1 MANFERNLIYK
12 IYQEDD
18 TFVGVLDDVVSDLS
32 IQRQINGG
40 DSEFSFVLDRKMDDF
55 DEDTSIKF
63 NNRVK
68 IYLKDS
74 YNTAGTKLVA
84 NGYIVTY
91 SPYLKGKQEG
101 VEVTCLSAVSKLS
114 NDFYR
119 TGTAAAASDL
129 GVELTSQR
137 VDQMMQAIINHYR
150 STESNTMITNDFT
163 EVDATTDNSGTPFS
177 FDHRFFNMKHLDAL
191 REVSKFLPRNK
202 SGGYWFYWRINT
214 DGDLVVKNISAT
226 ADHSFIISSHITEI
240 TGEKTIQGMVNRV
253 YFWNEKGTVDP
264 DYLKLTSDDLTS
276 QGDHDIIADYM
287 TDSKITNP
295 NAASLLADSKVY
307 DKKDPKVRIKL
318 TLNGNYDLAS
328 IEPGQTCQILNAKEN
343 PYKIGSDGVLVI
355 QSVQY
360 EVDSVVLELSE
371 AADNFEDIVE
381 NERQR
386 LDKEMTWYGYI
397 TQALTAAQLGPAN
410 RSWSTDIAFSATSG
424 ADAYRQVDWTA
435 GIVYLPTSSGS
446 DAGKRV
452 IDSGNTGLMSAATD
466 YYIYL
471 DEETINTS
479 ASNVVT
485 GTGVI
490 KEGGDVLTD
499 SGKSWSND
507 QYKGYIVTI
516 GGQTKIIR
524 SNTATVLSIEDR
536 WTISDQ
542 SSAYAIKK
550 MTFDVTSDKTIISD
564 LTKVIFSNVRANT
577 DTNSEVLI
585 ATSQGASS
593 TTNYNYDGATNIAKR
608 SIIADRIVANA
619 ITANEI
625 NTGAINIG
633 DWAGDLSDISDGG
646 GFEKSTANQNTGGTR
661 GYNGLSAS
669 YKITKGFV
677 ESDLDAIGL
686 PANGIRID
694 SSGIYGRKSSV
705 TTFYINSSG
714 DAYFK
719 GTIGA
724 SVISGGTITGSLI
737 KTSNTG
743 TRVELN
749 EDDNALYVYYN
760 GSKEFELLGN
770 YMNIYYAGDLAGQ
783 ISGGAANILVIA
795 ANNDAAIF
803 FARTAGNVGNFSPAP
818 SMTLDLGNS
827 SYNYDDIYFDTWKKG
842 ATTYLDA
849 GTTLDCFVD
858 FLPSATDSKDLG
870 SPSYNWNALN
880 VKNIITSSLVQ
891 IDQDIWQ
898 ASTYSLLVSNNS
910 AGANSGKVLAEF
922 YDEYSEATEIEKVSS
937 SYLLISETEA
947 KVIILKNLKEEAL
960 GKINAVRKDTG
971 RFICSTE
978 EERTLKLQKYE
989 DKILVERDW
998 TDSVNFDYERER
1010 YSKLDKGTVLAFSDD
1025 GVIPT
1030 QSKGQTNVMGVV
1042 STLPCRTSYVENRG
1056 IRVTK
1061 SGHTFAKVKGQCQ
1074 SGDLLWT
1081 SNEEGCLEKAN
1092 NPLVGQF
1099 VGRARETKTSEKVEV
1114 VPVDL
1119 TL

>member
-1 MANFERNLIYK
+1 MSNFERNLIYK
-12 IYQEDD
+12 VYQEDG
-18 TFVGVLDDVVSDLS
+18 TFIGILDDVVSDLS
-32 IQRQINGG
+32 VQKQINGG
-40 DSEFSFVLDRKMDDF
+40 NNEFSLILDRKMDDF
-55 DEDTSIKF
+55 DEDASIKF
-63 NNRVK
+63 NNRIKV
-68 IYLKDS
+68 YLKDS

-84 NGYIVTY
+84 NGYIVSY

-119 TGTAAAASDL
+119 IGTAAAASDL
-129 GVELTSQR
+129 GVELTSKR
-137 VDQMMQAIINHYR
+137 ADEMMQAIITHYR
-150 STESNTMITNDFT
+150 STESNSMITNDFAD
-163 EVDATTDNSGTPFS
+163 VDATTDNSGTPFS

-226 ADHSFIISSHITEI
+226 ADHSFLISSHITEI

-307 DKKDPKVRIKL
+307 DKKDPKVKIRL

-360 EVDSVVLELSE
+360 DVDSATLELSE

-386 LDKEMTWYGYI
+386 LDKEMTWYGHI

-446 DAGKRV
+446 SAGKRV
-452 IDSGNTGLMSAATD
+452 IDTGNTGLMSAATD

-471 DEETINTS
+471 DEETFNVS
-479 ASNVVT
+479 AANVVT
-485 GTGVI
+485 GTGI
-490 KEGGDVLTD
+490 TKEGGDALTD

-524 SNTATVLSIEDR
+524 SNTATVLTIEDR
-536 WTISDQ
+536 WTVSDQ
-542 SSAYAIKK
+542 SSAYTIKK
-550 MTFDVTSDKTIISD
+550 MTFDLSSNKETISN
-564 LTKVIFSNVRANT
+564 LTKVVFSNVKANALTTSEAIIVPVRDQSINLDGSQIAKKSISADEIIANT
-577 DTNSEVLI
+577 
-585 ATSQGASS
+585 
-593 TTNYNYDGATNIAKR
+593 
-608 SIIADRIVANA
+608 

-633 DWAGDLSDISDGG
+633 EWAGDLSDISDGG
-646 GFEKSTANQNTGGTR
+646 GYEKSTANQNTGGTR

-677 ESDLDAIGL
+677 EANLDSIGL
-686 PANGIRID
+686 PTNGIRID
-694 SSGIYGRKSSV
+694 SNGIYGRKSSV

-714 DAYFK
+714 DAYFT

-724 SVISGGTITGSLI
+724 SVITGGTITGSLI
-737 KTSNTG
+737 KTSDTT

-749 EDDNALYVYYN
+749 ESDNALYVYFSGN
-760 GSKEFELLGN
+760 KEISLSGSTLTFWHSGTTSGTITSSGASSLNLIAGTIKLDLVATSADSGVLGVG
-770 YMNIYYAGDLAGQ
+770 AGDT
-783 ISGGAANILVIA
+783 I
-795 ANNDAAIF
+795 
-803 FARTAGNVGNFSPAP
+803 
-818 SMTLDLGNS
+818 DLGTS
-827 SYNYDDIYFDTWKKG
+827 SIAFNDIFFDTWKKG
-842 ATTYLDA
+842 GTTYLDTS
-849 GTTLDCFVD
+849 TTLDCFVD
-858 FLPSATDSKDLG
+858 LLPSVTNSKDLG

-880 VKNIITSSLVQ
+880 VQYIITSSQVQ
-891 IDQDIWQ
+891 IDQDIWE

-910 AGANSGKVLAEF
+910 AGANSGKALA
-922 YDEYSEATEIEKVSS
+922 DDWDLYSEYTEIEKVASRYVNSS
-937 SYLLISETEA
+937 VSEA
-947 KVIILKNLKEEAL
+947 KKIILANIIEEAESKIEATEKDPGRFVYSKTERGKKIKKYRERIL
-960 GKINAVRKDTG
+960 GK
-971 RFICSTE
+971 
-978 EERTLKLQKYE
+978 
-989 DKILVERDW
+989 DW
-998 TDSVNFDYERER
+998 TDKVNLYYKKKR
-1010 YSKLDKGTVLAFSDD
+1010 YSMLEKGTVLAFSDD
-1025 GVIPT
+1025 GAIPT
-1030 QSKGQTNVMGVV
+1030 KERGQTNIMGVIAK
-1042 STLPCRTSYVENRG
+1042 SPCITAHSEDKG
-1056 IRVTK
+1056 INVTK
-1061 SGHTFAKVKGQCQ
+1061 FGHTFAKVKGQCQ

-1081 SNEEGCLEKAN
+1081 SDEEGCLEKAN

>member
-1 MANFERNLIYK
+1 MAFKRQLIWK
-12 IYQEDD
+12 IYDESGTLVD
-18 TFVGVLDDVVSDLS
+18 VLDDVVSDLS

-74 YNTAGTKLVA
+74 YNAAGTKLVA

-91 SPYLKGKQEG
+91 SPYLRGKQEG

-119 TGTAAAASDL
+119 IGTAAAASDL
-129 GVELTSQR
+129 GVELTSKR
-137 VDQMMQAIINHYR
+137 VDEMMQAIINHYR

-214 DGDLVVKNISAT
+214 DGDLVVKNISTT
-226 ADHSFIISSHITEI
+226 ADHSFIIGSHVTEI
-240 TGEKTIQGMVNRV
+240 TGEKTIQGMINRV

-307 DKKDPKVRIKL
+307 DKKDPKVRIRL

-410 RSWSTDIAFSATSG
+410 RTWSTDITFSATSG

-446 DAGKRV
+446 SAGKRV
-452 IDSGNTGLMSAATD
+452 IDAGNTGLMAATTD

-471 DEETINTS
+471 DEETFNVS
-479 ASNVVT
+479 AANVVT
-485 GTGVI
+485 GTGVT
-490 KEGGDVLTD
+490 KEGGDALTD

-524 SNTATVLSIEDR
+524 SNTGTVLNIEDR
-536 WTISDQ
+536 WTVSDQ
-542 SSAYAIKK
+542 SSAYTIKK

-564 LTKVIFSNVRANT
+564 LTKIIFSNVRANT

-593 TTNYNYDGATNIAKR
+593 TTNYNFDGTENIAYK
-608 SIIADRIVANA
+608 S
-619 ITANEI
+619 ITADSI

-633 DWAGDLSDISDGG
+633 DWGGDLGDINDGG
-646 GFEKSTANQNTGGTR
+646 GFEKSTTNQNTGGTR
-661 GYNGLSAS
+661 AYNGLSAS
-669 YKITKGFV
+669 YAITKGFV
-677 ESDLDAIGL
+677 ESGLTAIGL

-694 SSGIYGRKSSV
+694 SSGIYGRKASA

-724 SVISGGTITGSLI
+724 SVISGGTITGSII
-737 KTSNTG
+737 KTSDT
-743 TRVELN
+743 TSRVEMN
-749 EDDNALYVYYN
+749 ADDNALYFY
-760 GSKEFELLGN
+760 LD
-770 YMNIYYAGDLAGQ
+770 GDKR
-783 ISGGAANILVIA
+783 IDINHERIVFNSGGGGSGIGAFWCSIDGIDFYARSYSGSNIAQMVFYATGTTTGEL
-795 ANNDAAIF
+795 
-803 FARTAGNVGNFSPAP
+803 RPMFSY
-818 SMTLDLGNS
+818 TINLGNS
-827 SYNYDDIYFDTWKKG
+827 SYAFDDIYFDTWKKG

-849 GTTLDCFVD
+849 STTLDCFVD
-858 FLPSATDSKDLG
+858 FLPSANNSKYLGGVNYEWAGISVRTLGANNSQIFAFGTTTMSCYVDFLPAGDGTKDLG
-870 SPSYNWNALN
+870 NSTNNWSKIYIGN
-880 VKNIITSSLVQ
+880 VYYGSTQAMSFDDDTSAVQ
-891 IDQDIWQ
+891 ILNKDLIPYQDNNKTCGRYDKRWSDIRTVLINGVADIVFENNWYLTENDRMGIEEKGI
-898 ASTYSLLVSNNS
+898 AILNSNNELKLFIGETGLYVKGGS
-910 AGANSGKVLAEF
+910 IKNLDLLPYTKTTLKQRAKMDSHPEIRKRAENVEMLKFPDVDNSKIGGA
-922 YDEYSEATEIEKVSS
+922 EYVES
-937 SYLLISETEA
+937 
-947 KVIILKNLKEEAL
+947 KVILKKN
-960 GKINAVRKDTG
+960 
-971 RFICSTE
+971 
-978 EERTLKLQKYE
+978 
-989 DKILVERDW
+989 
-998 TDSVNFDYERER
+998 
-1010 YSKLDKGTVLAFSDD
+1010 
-1025 GVIPT
+1025 
-1030 QSKGQTNVMGVV
+1030 M
-1042 STLPCRTSYVENRG
+1042 
-1056 IRVTK
+1056 
-1061 SGHTFAKVKGQCQ
+1061 
-1074 SGDLLWT
+1074 
-1081 SNEEGCLEKAN
+1081 
-1092 NPLVGQF
+1092 
-1099 VGRARETKTSEKVEV
+1099 
-1114 VPVDL
+1114 
-1119 TL
+1119 